1 MFQSNAFQSNA
12 FQSSLSTQLIP
23 NGNNGGRNREYQPY
37 AYELQNNQAI
47 ADRQREDKLEAE
59 NEARAVQYKLDD
71 LEFRRLR
78 DLADESMQLEL
89 LALLQQ
95 QQDLQNLLVELELQ
109 RLIRQR
115 NEDDL
120 LVILMCLNN

>member
-12 FQSSLSTQLIP
+12 FQTSLSTQLIP
-23 NGNNGGRNREYQPY
+23 NGGRNREYQPY

>member
-12 FQSSLSTQLIP
+12 FQTSLSTQLIP
-23 NGNNGGRNREYQPY
+23 NGGRSREYQPY

>member
-1 MFQSNAFQSNA
+1 MFQSDAFQS
-12 FQSSLSTQLIP
+12 
-23 NGNNGGRNREYQPY
+23 
-37 AYELQNNQAI
+37 NQAI

-59 NEARAVQYKLDD
+59 NAARAVQYKLDD